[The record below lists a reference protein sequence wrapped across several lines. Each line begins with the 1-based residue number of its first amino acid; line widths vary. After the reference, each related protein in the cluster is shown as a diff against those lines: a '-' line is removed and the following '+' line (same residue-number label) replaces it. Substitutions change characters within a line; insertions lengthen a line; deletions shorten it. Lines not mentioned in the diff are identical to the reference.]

1 MVQAQQG
8 LACNGLGESASVL
21 MLAPPALPLLIVS
34 IALFTEIVPVL
45 VVDKITSSLR
55 NDTLSIPLKRQ
66 I

>member
-8 LACNGLGESASVL
+8 LACNGLGESAAVL